1 MSGGGAMIAQYF
13 SASCDGCGSV
23 FSASFGSHFSDRDA
37 LLVALGAS
45 RWGIVFGDTSDIETG
60 SVVCAYCRGVDPSQE
75 VRS

>member
-1 MSGGGAMIAQYF
+1 MMRQSF
-13 SASCDGCGSV
+13 SASCDSCGEMFNAPRV
-23 FSASFGSHFSDRDA
+23 GSYFSDRDA
-37 LLVALGAS
+37 LLIALGSA